1 METYKIQFGTFEGPM
16 ELLLHLIEKNQI
28 DVYDIP
34 VAVLTR
40 QYMAYL
46 QEMRQFDIEVASEF
60 LVMAATLLLIK
71 SRMMLPKSP
80 QVEEEAEKDP
90 RQELVARILAYQ
102 QYKKVSVVLDE
113 WAQRQSRHVTRP
125 PMALPVRRLPPENLS
140 VETLW
145 NAFQRLLAR
154 RRELTIPE
162 VIVAHETY
170 RVEEQMAKIMEQ
182 LAAQGGVL
190 PFFAVFAE
198 GTRAALI
205 AGFLA
210 LLELIRRKY
219 IFAEQSA
226 LFSSIVLRVRP
237 LAPAFDEEEGTEDG
251 TDVFA

>member
-1 METYKIQFGTFEGPM
+1 MEAYKIQFGTFEGPM

-34 VAVLTR
+34 MAVLTR

-60 LVMAATLLLIK
+60 LVMAATLLFIK
-71 SRMMLPKSP
+71 SRMMLPKPP
-80 QVEEEAEKDP
+80 QVEEEAEEDP

-113 WAQRQSRHVTRP
+113 WAARQSRHVTRP

-140 VETLW
+140 VDALKS
-145 NAFQRLLAR
+145 AFQRLLAR

-170 RVEEQMAKIMEQ
+170 RVEEQMAKIMER
-182 LAAQGGVL
+182 LAAKGGML

-219 IFAEQSA
+219 IFAEQST

-237 LAPAFDEEEGTEDG
+237 LAPAFDKEEGTENG
-251 TDVFA
+251 ADVFA

>member
-1 METYKIQFGTFEGPM
+1 MEAYKIQFGTFEGPM

-71 SRMMLPKSP
+71 SRMMLPKAP
-80 QVEEEAEKDP
+80 QVEEEAEEDP

-113 WAQRQSRHVTRP
+113 WAQQQSRHVTRL

-145 NAFQRLLAR
+145 NAFQRLVAR

-237 LAPAFDEEEGTEDG
+237 LAPAFDEGKGTEDG

>member
-1 METYKIQFGTFEGPM
+1 MEAYKIQFGTFEGPM

-71 SRMMLPKSP
+71 SRMMLPKAP
-80 QVEEEAEKDP
+80 QVEEEAEEDP

-226 LFSSIVLRVRP
+226 LFSSIVLRVKP
-237 LAPAFDEEEGTEDG
+237 LAPAFDEGKGTEDG